1 MAAESGVSSA
11 KRISK
16 SRKWHWWRQAVQILA
31 LLLFLY
37 FLLGTRQES
46 VSAPHDIFFHLDPL
60 AGIASMLAARSFIE
74 PMLLGIITLLLTLAV
89 ARAWCGW
96 ICPLG
101 TLLDWTPARSPQRK
115 SLDIPAFWR
124 QGKYLLLFI
133 ILLAAILGSLTLIVL
148 DPITLLFRTIAGFV
162 LPVLGSLLTGLE
174 SWLYGVS
181 LFQPAVGWFDN
192 LARGTLLTGQPFFV
206 ANVALAVVF
215 AAVLALNAVRKRF
228 WCRYLCPLGGLL
240 GLVSKAAQIRHKV
253 DEKKCIACQ
262 HCALIC
268 PTGAIDPE
276 QKFVANSAECT
287 ACLDCMETC
296 PQGAIT
302 FSAQPGI
309 DAHKRYDPSR
319 RQFLGTLGLAA
330 AGAVLLRFMP
340 LLGRKEA
347 ALIRPPGSSEALLQ
361 SKCIR
366 CGLCVRVCP
375 TGVIQSSP
383 NPRNGQS
390 LWTPMLATRLG
401 YCDYSCNACGQ
412 VCPTGAI
419 EELPLEE
426 KRNRVIGIARI
437 DQRRCIPWSEGRECI
452 VCEEM
457 CPVPQKAIHLNG
469 GGSGNRGGRAGGVA
483 LPRVREEL
491 CIGCGICE
499 HQCPVAGEAAIRIFP
514 VNNEGISQG

>member
-1 MAAESGVSSA
+1 
-11 KRISK
+11 
-16 SRKWHWWRQAVQILA
+16 
-31 LLLFLY
+31 
-37 FLLGTRQES
+37 
-46 VSAPHDIFFHLDPL
+46 
-60 AGIASMLAARSFIE
+60 
-74 PMLLGIITLLLTLAV
+74 
-89 ARAWCGW
+89 
-96 ICPLG
+96 
-101 TLLDWTPARSPQRK
+101 
-115 SLDIPAFWR
+115 
-124 QGKYLLLFI
+124 
-133 ILLAAILGSLTLIVL
+133 
-148 DPITLLFRTIAGFV
+148 
-162 LPVLGSLLTGLE
+162 
-174 SWLYGVS
+174 
-181 LFQPAVGWFDN
+181 
-192 LARGTLLTGQPFFV
+192 
-206 ANVALAVVF
+206 
-215 AAVLALNAVRKRF
+215 
-228 WCRYLCPLGGLL
+228 
-240 GLVSKAAQIRHKV
+240 
-253 DEKKCIACQ
+253 
-262 HCALIC
+262 
-268 PTGAIDPE
+268 
-276 QKFVANSAECT
+276 VANSAECT
-287 ACLDCMETC
+287 ACLDCMEAC
-296 PQGAIT
+296 PEGAIT

-309 DAHKRYDPSR
+309 DAYKRYDPSR

-330 AGAVLLRFMP
+330 AGAVLLRFIP

-375 TGVIQSSP
+375 TGVIQPSP

-426 KRNRVIGIARI
+426 RRNRVIGIARI

-469 GGSGNRGGRAGGVA
+469 AGMGNRGGRAGGVA

-499 HQCPVAGEAAIRIFP
+499 HQCPVAGEAAIRVFP
-514 VNNEGISQG
+514 VDSGGD